1 MRTIALGA
9 DIGGSHIT
17 CRLLD
22 TATRAFVGGA
32 KVRRPV
38 NCHASKEA
46 ILTAWVEA
54 IAAAAD
60 GYELSALQGIG
71 FAMPGPFDYPHGVAW
86 FRGVEKFEA
95 LYGVD
100 VRQEILRRLDLPAA
114 FRVRFLNDA
123 ACFAIGESLRGPA
136 SAHERLLAIT
146 LGTGFGTTFIRGH
159 QPVAGLDGVPDD
171 GFLYHIPVGD
181 QIADEVFS
189 TRWFLHA
196 YQALAG
202 KPVAGVKELAA
213 LAGSD
218 TLAADVFRI
227 FGRNLGHFLAPWLQ
241 RFQASALVIGGN
253 ISAAY
258 RLFEPELLAA
268 FAAAGLVIKV
278 YISAHPEDA
287 ALCGSAA
294 LCDDDF
300 YAQLI
305 HQPNHH

>member
-1 MRTIALGA
+1 MGTIALGA

-17 CRLLD
+17 CRLFD
-22 TATRAFVGGA
+22 TAASAFVGQA
-32 KVRRPV
+32 KVRLPV

-159 QPVAGLDGVPDD
+159 QPVAGMDGVPDD

-189 TRWFLHA
+189 TRWFLNA
-196 YQALAG
+196 YQVLAG

-213 LAGSD
+213 LVGSD
-218 TLAADVFRI
+218 PRAADIFHL
-227 FGRNLGHFLAPWLQ
+227 FGRKLGRFLAPWLQ

-300 YAQLI
+300 YAQLTR
-305 HQPNHH
+305 QSTPL

>member
-1 MRTIALGA
+1 MGTIALGA
-9 DIGGSHIT
+9 DIGGSHIS
-17 CRLLD
+17 CRLFD
-22 TATRAFVGGA
+22 TAASAFVGQA
-32 KVRRPV
+32 KVRHPV
-38 NCHASKEA
+38 NCHAGKEE

-54 IAAAAD
+54 IAAAAE
-60 GYELSALQGIG
+60 GYELSTLQGIG

-86 FRGVEKFEA
+86 FKGVEKFEA

-100 VRQEILRRLDLPAA
+100 VRQETLRRLGLPAD

-123 ACFAIGESLRGPA
+123 SCFAIGESLRGPA

-159 QPVAGLDGVPDD
+159 QPVAGVDGVPED

-218 TLAADVFRI
+218 SWAADVFRI

-258 RLFEPELLAA
+258 RLFAPELLAA
-268 FAAAGLVIKV
+268 FAAAGLAMAV
-278 YISAHPEDA
+278 YISADPEDA

-300 YAQLI
+300 YARLTCQSTPL
-305 HQPNHH
+305 